1 VWFWF
6 NHGQAAPVDHEQRSA
21 SLDLSDLV
29 QPVLFLAVLFLLLV
43 GLVLDNTFGFGTV
56 QGPRVYTYTNDW
68 MLWCNCDKIGLPRQ
82 GSIECMANVV
92 KQRMTSC

>member
-1 VWFWF
+1 MDKPRLLIMNNVQPVWIFRIF
-6 NHGQAAPVDHEQRSA
+6 
-21 SLDLSDLV
+21 

-56 QGPRVYTYTNDW
+56 QGPRVCTYTNDW